1 MKPNRIEALTDGTFA
16 IVMTLLVLELAV
28 PVVPEVRVA
37 AELPG
42 AVLALWPR
50 FVVYA
55 LSFIVLG
62 LFWIAHHIHFQY
74 IVRVNRPLLWINILG
89 LLLVALIPFST
100 ALLGDYFLDRFAL
113 LFYGANLFLAACGGV
128 AMWWYAAGRGL
139 LGDDVGSDIVK
150 RRKRAGLI
158 TLLALLLATLAAF
171 LSAYLSLALFVLI
184 ALLSLLPERKGLLSS
199 IQ

>member
-1 MKPNRIEALTDGTFA
+1 MKPNRIEALTDATFA
-16 IVMTLLVLELAV
+16 IVMTILVLELTV
-28 PVVPEVRVA
+28 PVVPEARAA

-42 AVLALWPR
+42 EVLGLWPR
-50 FVVYA
+50 FGAYA

-89 LLLVALIPFST
+89 LLFVALIPFST
-100 ALLGDYFLDRFAL
+100 ALLGDYFLDRFAV

-128 AMWWYAAGRGL
+128 AMWWYAVDHDM
-139 LGDDVGSDIVK
+139 LGEDIGSEVVK
-150 RRKRAGLI
+150 RRKRAGVI
-158 TLLALLLATLAAF
+158 TVLALLLATLVAF
-171 LSAYLSLALFVLI
+171 VSVYVSLALFVLI

-199 IQ
+199 I